1 MGITEQSRL
10 RKYVNWLMYVIDLII
25 LAALTV
31 MIATVSGYMIR
42 DFSVIF
48 SSSSTVNELKI
59 IVDYILLLFIFSE
72 LLRSVLAARSE
83 DYLLVLMETA
93 VVVAIREIY
102 VSVISKT
109 TIDFVLSSIALTGVI
124 VGLWLMKAKVFK
136 QA

>member
-1 MGITEQSRL
+1 
-10 RKYVNWLMYVIDLII
+10 
-25 LAALTV
+25 
-31 MIATVSGYMIR
+31 MIR
-42 DFSVIF
+42 DLSVIF

-83 DYLLVLMETA
+83 DYLLALMETA

-124 VGLWLMKAKVFK
+124 VGLWIMKAKVFK